1 MVKLWTPPA
10 GWRDRTVAVMASG
23 PSMNQRAADAVRAAG
38 LPAIVVNN
46 TFRLAPWADIL
57 YAADPEWWHL
67 TPDARAFSGVKV
79 SISPVSGTQRVEG
92 SGVDGIDLH
101 PGYVRTGNNSGYQA
115 LQLALQA
122 GARRILLLGYDMTG
136 THWHGPHIAG
146 LRNTTDETF
155 RRWIAHYSSAAPMIA
170 ALGVEVVNCSLQ
182 SALTCFRKADLA
194 AELGVNHADDDRSC
208 GKAAS

>member
-1 MVKLWTPPA
+1 MRLWVPPPGWA
-10 GWRDRTVAVMASG
+10 GRTVAVMASG
-23 PSMNQRAADAVRAAG
+23 PSMSQAAADAVHAAG
-38 LPAIVVNN
+38 LHAIVVNN

-67 TPDARAFSGVKV
+67 TPDARDFAGVKV
-79 SISPVSGTQRVEG
+79 SISPVKGTERVEG

-122 GARRILLLGYDMTG
+122 GARRILLLGFDMTG
-136 THWHGPHIAG
+136 SHWHGPHIPG
-146 LRNTTDETF
+146 LRNTTEETF

-170 ALGVEVVNCSLQ
+170 ALGVDVVNCAAD

-194 AELGVNHADDDRSC
+194 AELGTS
-208 GKAAS
+208 